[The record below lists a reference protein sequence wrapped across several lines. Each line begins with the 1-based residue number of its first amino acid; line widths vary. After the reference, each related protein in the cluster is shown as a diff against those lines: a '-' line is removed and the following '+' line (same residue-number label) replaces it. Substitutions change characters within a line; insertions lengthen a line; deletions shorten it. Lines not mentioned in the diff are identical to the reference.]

1 VSKPLLVAEHLS
13 KRFPNGVLAVD
24 DVDVT
29 VNEGETVGIVGES
42 GCGKSTTAKLILRL
56 LDADEG
62 SIFFDGFDFLKL
74 GRTLLRRA
82 RGTIQLVPQNPQTSL
97 NPRLKVGASIAF
109 NLRAHGWARRDIG
122 PRINSMLDRVGIDPA
137 YAGRYPHQLS
147 GGQLQRVAI
156 ARALATDPKLVI
168 CDEAVSALDKSVQA
182 QVLNLLTD
190 LQRDTGVAY
199 LFISHD
205 LAVVEHFSDRVIVMY
220 LGRVVENATAEEL
233 WRRPVHPYSEALLSS
248 VPGRGA
254 GRIVL
259 TGDLPSPADPP
270 SGCVFRTRCPVAIAT
285 CAEARPPL
293 EVVDDDH
300 VAACPVRADV
310 PAPSADLAVVGA
322 SASSLSGPSNP
333 GGTNRAVQ

>member
-1 VSKPLLVAEHLS
+1 VSKPLLIAEHLT

-29 VNEGETVGIVGES
+29 VDEGETVGIVGES

-56 LDADEG
+56 LDADRG

-97 NPRLKVGASIAF
+97 NPRLKIGTSIAF
-109 NLRAHGWARRDIG
+109 NLKAHGWARREIG
-122 PRINSMLDRVGIDPA
+122 ARIESMLDRVGIDPA
-137 YAGRYPHQLS
+137 YASRYPHQLS

-156 ARALATDPKLVI
+156 ARALATDPKLVV

-205 LAVVEHFSDRVIVMY
+205 LGVVEHFSDRVIVMY

-233 WRRPVHPYSEALLSS
+233 WRNPVHPYSEALLSS
-248 VPGRGA
+248 VPGRA
-254 GRIVL
+254 DGRIIL
-259 TGDLPSPADPP
+259 TGELPSPAAPP
-270 SGCVFRTRCPVAIAT
+270 SGCVFRTRCPEAVAS
-285 CAEARPPL
+285 CADARPPL
-293 EVVDDDH
+293 ELVADDH
-300 VAACPVRADV
+300 VAACPVRAHFAIPV
-310 PAPSADLAVVGA
+310 PVGA
-322 SASSLSGPSNP
+322 GAAGSGPELQSPTANP
-333 GGTNRAVQ
+333 GGIRP

>member
-1 VSKPLLVAEHLS
+1 VSKPLLIAQHLT

-24 DVDVT
+24 NVDVT

-62 SIFFDGFDFLKL
+62 SVFFDGFDFLKL

-97 NPRLKVGASIAF
+97 NPRLRVGASIAF
-109 NLRAHGWARRDIG
+109 NLRAHGWSRGDIG
-122 PRINSMLDRVGIDPA
+122 PRIESMLDRVGIDPA
-137 YAGRYPHQLS
+137 YATRYPHQLS

-205 LAVVEHFSDRVIVMY
+205 LAVVEHFSDRVVVMY

-233 WRRPVHPYSEALLSS
+233 WRGAVHPYSEALLSS
-248 VPGRGA
+248 VPGHPA

-259 TGDLPSPADPP
+259 TGELPSPADPP
-270 SGCVFRTRCPVAIAT
+270 SGCVFRTRCPEAIAS
-285 CAEARPPL
+285 CAEQRPRL
-293 EVVDDDH
+293 EPVGDDH
-300 VAACPVRADV
+300 FAACPVR
-310 PAPSADLAVVGA
+310 STRSLASPPLVGQ
-322 SASSLSGPSNP
+322 SLI
-333 GGTNRAVQ
+333 GGSDREVQ